1 MQLQATFSSI
11 PKGAWLI
18 IMSTYMDYLS
28 DFPESNK
35 GLGSSQCQLIW
46 SIVKLLQILE
56 LIRMLLFVLSCF
68 SFLIIND
75 SLQHSCT
82 ACKEI
87 NKMLQVMQFIFT

>member
-11 PKGAWLI
+11 QKGAWLI
-18 IMSTYMDYLS
+18 IMSTYMDSL
-28 DFPESNK
+28 SNK
-35 GLGSSQCQLIW
+35 GLGSSHCQLIW

-68 SFLIIND
+68 SFLIVND

-87 NKMLQVMQFIFT
+87 NKMLPVMQFIFT